1 MADTVYP
8 APACKN
14 PTSEGQKHKKLGA
27 LKMREW
33 KNRHGQNSRAGK
45 CRSGNIGTVL
55 QGVKN
60 AGVEFDLWEGLKDL
74 NSCAFTTL
82 S

>member
-1 MADTVYP
+1 
-8 APACKN
+8 
-14 PTSEGQKHKKLGA
+14 
-27 LKMREW
+27 MREW